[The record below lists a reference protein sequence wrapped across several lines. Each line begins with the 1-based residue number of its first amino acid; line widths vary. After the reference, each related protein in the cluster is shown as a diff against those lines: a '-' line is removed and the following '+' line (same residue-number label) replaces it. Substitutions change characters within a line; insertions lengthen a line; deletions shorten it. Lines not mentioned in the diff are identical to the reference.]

1 MTIGNRPPT
10 VRADGRGP
18 TDLRSVSFTLG
29 VQKWAEGSCR
39 IRVGDTE
46 VLCAATI
53 VDRVPPHLRGKGTG
67 WVTAEYSMLP
77 RATSE
82 RTDRESVKGRIGGRT
97 HEIQRLIGRS
107 LRGVVDLSRLGERT
121 ITVDCDVLQADGG
134 TRTASITG
142 GYVAL
147 AAVLITYGME
157 RHLVAKVAAVS
168 VGLVNGLPYLD
179 LDYSEDSRADVDFNV
194 VGTDAGAYVE
204 LQGTAEGKPFDR
216 AAAVSLLDLADA
228 GLETLFEAQ
237 AAVLATVRR

>member
-18 TDLRSVSFTLG
+18 SDLRPISFTLG

-39 IRVGDTE
+39 VRFGDTE

-77 RATSE
+77 RATAE
-82 RTDRESVKGRIGGRT
+82 RTDRESVRGKIGGRT
-97 HEIQRLIGRS
+97 HEIQRIIGRS

-147 AAVLITYGME
+147 AAALITYGME
-157 RHLVAKVAAVS
+157 RHLVGKVAAVS

-179 LDYSEDSRADVDFNV
+179 LDYSEDSHADVDFNV
-194 VGTDAGAYVE
+194 VGTDSGAYVE

-216 AAAVSLLDLADA
+216 AAANGLLDLADG
-228 GLETLFEAQ
+228 GLASLFEAQ